1 MAYSVVSK
9 KSGKTYHLHVR
20 ITKRKDGKETR
31 LYFFAGTVK
40 DEGAC
45 DELPE
50 GYEVIESPATG
61 LPFLKRKAS

>member
-1 MAYSVVSK
+1 MAYRVVGK
-9 KSGKTYHLHVR
+9 KSGKTHHLHVR

-50 GYEVIESPATG
+50 GYKVIESPATG
-61 LPFLKRKAS
+61 LPFLKLKAS

>member
-31 LYFFAGTVK
+31 LYFCAGTVGE
-40 DEGAC
+40 DGAC
-45 DELPE
+45 EELPE
-50 GYEVIESPATG
+50 GYGVTESPATG
-61 LPFLKRKAS
+61 LPFLKRKTS